1 MTEPDEFPPIMLKA
15 DDKVGVYFLCDEAGA
30 DDLRDFLK
38 ADEVKFSFNPAEGA
52 HLVEAGKVL
61 FAFGKAHPRFVAEAL
76 ELVGEEML
84 IDPAVVMPED
94 AYLPPVK
101 QLLDLDEPPYEQ
113 KRDYVALGLS
123 REDVPAL
130 IRMATDELL
139 HDGPPESPVVWAP
152 VHAWRT
158 LVQLR
163 AAEAIAP
170 LVGLFRR
177 TDDAMDDWVSE
188 NLPKDLAEFG
198 AAALE
203 PLTAYLAD
211 TTHGD
216 WSHVAAARAMGLVAK
231 HEPEARADC
240 VARLSAQL
248 ERFAEQS
255 ETLNAFLI
263 SPLWEL
269 KAVEAL
275 PVIERAFA
283 SGRVD
288 ESVMG
293 DLEDVQIEFGLK
305 TQREHPRKPNSLTI
319 WGEKLRAQWKAAGI
333 PLPED
338 VDDDFPEFEDDF
350 PPLDIEPPAISLPY
364 IAPPKVGRNDPCPCG
379 SRKKFKK
386 CCGG

>member
-1 MTEPDEFPPIMLKA
+1 MTEPDEFPPITLKT
-15 DDKVGVYFLCDEAGA
+15 DDQVGVYFLCDEAGA
-30 DDLRDFLK
+30 DDLRDCLK

-52 HLVEAGKVL
+52 HLLVDGKVL
-61 FAFGKAHPRFVAEAL
+61 FAFGETHPRVVAEVL
-76 ELVGEEML
+76 ELIGEEVL
-84 IDPAVVMPED
+84 LDPAVAMPED

-101 QLLDLDEPPYEQ
+101 QLLELGEPPYEQ
-113 KRDYVALGLS
+113 KRDYLVLGLS
-123 REDVPAL
+123 QADVPAL
-130 IRMATDELL
+130 IRLASDERL
-139 HDGPPESPVVWAP
+139 HGGPPESPVVYAP
-152 VHAWRT
+152 VHAWRA

-163 AAEAIAP
+163 AEEAIPP
-170 LVGLFRR
+170 LVESFRR

-211 TTHGD
+211 ATHGD
-216 WSHVAAARAMGLVAK
+216 WSRVAAAKTIGLIAK
-231 HEPEARADC
+231 KNPELRADC

-263 SPLWEL
+263 SPLWDL
-269 KAVEAL
+269 QAVEAL

-288 ESVMG
+288 ESVNG
-293 DLEDVQIEFGLK
+293 DFEDVQIEFGLK

-319 WGEKLRAQWKAAGI
+319 MGEKLRAQRKATGM
-333 PLPED
+333 PLPDTEGN
-338 VDDDFPEFEDDF
+338 FPEPDGDL
-350 PPLDIEPPAISLPY
+350 PALDIEPPTIALPY

-379 SRKKFKK
+379 SGKKYKK